1 IKDLSIYEFS
11 PTGSQLE
18 TVYRIPE
25 AVWEVNQIT
34 FKSEALKSSFING
47 QIENETIGGG
57 LAEKN
62 NPFKELSKKPNHL
75 NAFETKELL
84 QNSESETERRT
95 YAVTLEKKYTTLIL
109 PFIITLFT
117 APFALSLSRRGKVAT
132 VGYAVAAWLIFL
144 GISSY
149 FEQFG
154 LNGFLSPSV
163 GVWSPLFLFTVFGV
177 FLMSRIKT

>member
-1 IKDLSIYEFS
+1 
-11 PTGSQLE
+11 
-18 TVYRIPE
+18 
-25 AVWEVNQIT
+25 
-34 FKSEALKSSFING
+34 
-47 QIENETIGGG
+47 
-57 LAEKN
+57 
-62 NPFKELSKKPNHL
+62 L